1 LLVNVAEAQMSGP
14 SSDAGLLRKSILQK
28 ARQLAQQVRE
38 TAERVHQQALES
50 HRLTE
55 IARQQCARGRDL
67 SRSGHRE
74 VESVRTSI
82 KWSFDAALKAER
94 RLAGKGED

>member
-1 LLVNVAEAQMSGP
+1 MSGP
-14 SSDAGLLRKSILQK
+14 SLDAELLRERVLQK
-28 ARQLAQQVRE
+28 ARQLAEQVRQI
-38 TAERVHQQALES
+38 AERVHQQALES
-50 HRLTE
+50 RRLTE

-94 RLAGKGED
+94 RLAGKRKD